1 MYDKQ
6 DLMEVEL
13 QIKLK
18 TNSMQILMYENFLLE
33 NVDKDRV
40 KIPVVIIIITHLL
53 INKLNN
59 ILESYIQVD
68 KYKDPNKTYQFYKF
82 PAFYNHT

>member
-1 MYDKQ
+1 
-6 DLMEVEL
+6 MEVEL

-18 TNSMQILMYENFLLE
+18 TNSMQTLMYENFLLE
-33 NVDKDRV
+33 NVDKDLV
-40 KIPVVIIIITHLL
+40 KIPVVIIIIIIHLS

-82 PAFYNHT
+82 PPFYKHT